1 MSHSDPVADKK
12 TDSSN
17 QVKTVIFKKGLKY
30 LALSLPLLFFSPIV
44 ITVGFKM
51 ISKGAGFW
59 MLVLGCLLAVLTIG
73 LVTQAFRLIL
83 KSLFAK

>member
-1 MSHSDPVADKK
+1 MSHSQKAPQKEADSIPPKK
-12 TDSSN
+12 N
-17 QVKTVIFKKGLKY
+17 GVFKKGIKF
-30 LALSLPLLFFSPIV
+30 LALSLPLLFLSPIV

-59 MLVLGCLLAVLTIG
+59 MLVLGCMLALLTIG